1 MADVNQQAQELAE
14 VLQRV
19 QDEMRQFGRVTDE
32 TQAALKAGSYRRAR
46 ELDQASKLTGDALG
60 ELAGAGL
67 AAAKSMY
74 AGEKGAAAFNSSLD
88 GMAKAATA
96 AGAALTFLMP
106 GGFLIKALVGLGTA
120 AVSASLA
127 MTKSANEMADKLFAA
142 NTKMAKSGAAASD
155 GMMGMFRD
163 AKKLGL
169 SMKELGVYTDLV
181 AANSAELALFKGTAF
196 EGRKA
201 FANIGASMKP
211 FRASLEAA
219 GISLEDQTAGLAGYL
234 RLQTQIGQS
243 QNMSTQQLASGARN
257 YLIQMD
263 GLSKLTGMQREE
275 MEKQMEAA
283 RNEQRFRAKLD
294 AMRASG
300 DAKQIAAADRLE
312 RANILISKQAPEL
325 AQGFRDIAS
334 GAITSDAATKGLI
347 GTQGQLLQST
357 EALTTGQIDEFQA
370 FQQIGRSAGQFA
382 KDMNFTAQLGLLND
396 FSVDYAQAMKIG
408 IATTKDVTELN
419 GIIQAEQNKQLGAQ
433 NDANTKALADLRE
446 RQRNLNEMAETTI
459 AGQIRTSLQMG
470 HALAG
475 VTDPLLQAFQKLAPA
490 VEKLTQLMIKAL
502 EWLAPKLNKLVGG
515 VADVIMAEGMD
526 AKVKAAGKAG
536 LTETA
541 GGIGMGVA
549 GAKLG
554 ATGGAIIGSVV
565 PVIGT
570 AIGAALG
577 GLLGGATGFFAG
589 RGLGRAADASA
600 QDKGF
605 MDQLKALVDEK
616 IFSSERRAAG
626 GPVRNRTPYLVGERG
641 PELMVPEQ
649 SGNIVNNDRLRN
661 LMQSMGKD
669 AANFGHGM
677 MQTLGKD
684 LSTSKSL
691 IQGTSKELASGFD
704 IMQGMNKDLSTSK
717 SLIQG
722 TSKELASGFDIMQ
735 GMNKDLGSMTGEMNK
750 IKDFTGTSLQSVRE
764 MDVSYSTIK
773 KIIGEFENT
782 QGNTLRSI
790 NAVTEGSGNAATAIS
805 KTYGSIVKVIDN
817 LNDKNKDTTVAL
829 IATQK
834 DTLTQA
840 ESIEKFTEQNAR
852 RSKKFSDVFK
862 NYVEKMTA
870 ALDEDLGMIT
880 GGAAGSAAA
889 GGTAGG
895 GGAAGGGS
903 GGGAAGGGS
912 GGFIGRLMAS
922 MGAMAGG
929 ASQSGQPGEQTNVNY
944 DAEGRSTGGGGAKP
958 EPAAAPQGGPGQQ
971 GRPRKTTDGAI
982 YHHTGGRSLSAAVNT
997 LKARGLAY
1005 HYMIDRDGSIVPF
1018 MPDNA
1023 VAYHAGPTDKNPKF
1037 GNWNTLGIAA
1047 VANNNDDLTKE
1058 QLAAAVKLNQQLS
1071 SKFGFGSQNIF
1082 GHGQVTS
1089 RKMADEGAGM
1099 VKAIQTGL
1107 SALNT
1112 TTGSAGP
1119 PQAEKG
1125 GVLTGPT
1132 EGYAAML
1139 HGTEAVVPLPD
1150 GKKIPVQIDLN
1161 DPAMVGPTVGGYNQY
1176 TGYNMGPMSTDLNTV
1191 KQLAG
1196 YLGAFDK
1203 ATQTITDPK
1212 TWKEII
1218 NSGVAMNYELG
1229 VAKIGSTMLPNI
1241 GQEMAQR
1248 VSEIIADKG
1257 VDQTEALKTMT
1268 QEFKTAL
1275 TDAIGKLTDQQGTAE
1290 VRDLLS
1296 TMVNKQSEANDLSK
1310 KILQTAY

>member
-490 VEKLTQLMIKAL
+490 IEKLTQLMIKAL

-515 VADVIMAEGMD
+515 VADVIMAEGAD
-526 AKVKAAGKAG
+526 AKMKAAGKAG
-536 LTETA
+536 LAETA

-605 MDQLKALVDEK
+605 MDQLKAVIDEK
-616 IFSSERRAAG
+616 IFSSEKRAGG
-626 GPVRNRTPYLVGERG
+626 GPVRSRNPYIVGERG

-649 SGNIVNNDRLRN
+649 SGRIVNNDKLN
-661 LMQSMGKD
+661 QM
-669 AANFGHGM
+669 
-677 MQTLGKD
+677 
-684 LSTSKSL
+684 
-691 IQGTSKELASGFD
+691 FD
-704 IMQGMNKDLSTSK
+704 GMNKNLGSAGQNM
-717 SLIQG
+717 L
-722 TSKELASGFDIMQ
+722 Q
-735 GMNKDLGSMTGEMNK
+735 GMNKDLGSASQNLIQGMNK
-750 IKDFTGTSLQSVRE
+750 NLAPLFGEINDMNGVVKQANSYANDMLQNVSNQSASFAKEMTTIKDLTGSTSSLAKDFKVKYEDIAKVITDFDGQQQNPLGRL
-764 MDVSYSTIK
+764 
-773 KIIGEFENT
+773 IGNMTESSDSA
-782 QGNTLRSI
+782 TLI
-790 NAVTEGSGNAATAIS
+790 NR
-805 KTYGSIVKVIDN
+805 TYGSITKAIEN
-817 LNDKNKDTTVAL
+817 LSDKNKDTTAAL

-834 DTLTQA
+834 DTLVQS
-840 ESIEKFTEQNAR
+840 EKIENLTEQNAR
-852 RSKKFSDVFK
+852 RSRDFSMFYK
-862 NYVEKMTA
+862 NYIEKMSQ
-870 ALDEDLGMIT
+870 ALDEDIKTIT
-880 GGAAGSAAA
+880 GGAAGGAGSSAGPGSSEAA
-889 GGTAGG
+889 GASSS
-895 GGAAGGGS
+895 GA
-903 GGGAAGGGS
+903 
-912 GGFIGRLMAS
+912 
-922 MGAMAGG
+922 
-929 ASQSGQPGEQTNVNY
+929 
-944 DAEGRSTGGGGAKP
+944 STGGGFISKLFSAMGSMSGI
-958 EPAAAPQGGPGQQ
+958 PAAGETGTAQPMASSHTAESSGTGLTMKKSGLGLKDPTEQVQQAGLKVRPYGDVYQGGPLTDTALNVAKSIQSKIEGFGQWTGLNDVYHQQKHPRSQHAQ
-971 GRPRKTTDGAI
+971 GR
-982 YHHTGGRSLSAAVNT
+982 
-997 LKARGLAY
+997 GLDFT
-1005 HYMIDRDGSIVPF
+1005 MNF
-1018 MPDNA
+1018 MPTA
-1023 VAYHAGPTDKNPKF
+1023 EQAQQ
-1037 GNWNTLGIAA
+1037 I
-1047 VANNNDDLTKE
+1047 KE
-1058 QLAAAVKLNQQLS
+1058 QLSSLPGVK
-1071 SKFGFGSQNIF
+1071 K
-1082 GHGQVTS
+1082 
-1089 RKMADEGAGM
+1089 
-1099 VKAIQTGL
+1099 
-1107 SALNT
+1107 ALNEYFKPPLGDANQF
-1112 TTGSAGP
+1112 TTGPHFHIDTMAKGGITRGVSIAGEAGP
-1119 PQAEKG
+1119 
-1125 GVLTGPT
+1125 
-1132 EGYAAML
+1132 
-1139 HGTEAVVPLPD
+1139 EAVVPLPD

-1161 DPAMVGPTVGGYNQY
+1161 DPAMVGPTMGGYNQY
-1176 TGYNMGPMSTDLNTV
+1176 TGYNMGPMSTDLNVV

-1203 ATQTITDPK
+1203 ATQTITDPA

-1218 NSGVAMNYELG
+1218 NSGVAMNYDLG

-1275 TDAIGKLTDQQGTAE
+1275 TDAMSKLTDQQGTAE